1 MSSEERFYSFVL
13 WVWLDMAKSKNSK
26 EKNIVGNG
34 VTRRVQQKRICPR
47 DSASTYSVVEGPS
60 PPAKSTNT
68 VSPAPP
74 AAASASIVPAP
85 QIPPLFHP
93 PSVGNMP

>member
-13 WVWLDMAKSKNSK
+13 WVRLDMAKSIKSK
-26 EKNIVGNG
+26 GKNIVGNG
-34 VTRRVQQKRICPR
+34 VTHRVQRKRICPR
-47 DSASTYSVVEGPS
+47 DSAGTYSAVEGPS

-74 AAASASIVPAP
+74 AAASASTIPAS
-85 QIPPLFHP
+85 Q
-93 PSVGNMP
+93 